1 MNFIKNQKGI
11 TLAYLIITIII
22 LGILSTI
29 AITSFKNSDDVGK
42 YNKMIADI
50 TILKDK
56 VLVYY
61 NKNKEIPIIA
71 NTSETIDGVTYS
83 KIDITKLENV
93 TLNNGYSN
101 EEGDYYLI
109 NNNLEIYYKKGAEKS
124 GHTYHTDE

>member
-56 VLVYY
+56 GLVYY